1 MQLHYADVVIKI
13 GAEEIDTGNKIVRD
27 ITYNGRK
34 CHLKWKSNANRE
46 YQTVIWYKSPFI
58 YDFLDFND
66 GLAAAELNEKCGY
79 IDSSGRVVISFQY
92 DRTEEFRNGFAPIC
106 LRGDSWGFVDKTGKE
121 VIPCKYD
128 EVHHFFDGRAFIC
141 EKGNTLFGYIDEK
154 GKKVVS
160 CLHNLLWDGCGL
172 YSHHDF
178 SEGFA
183 IVCNAHPFAYQCGY
197 IDKDGVPITPLKY
210 HCAKPFNEGL
220 GAVRSKEGWGF
231 VDKTGVEVIPCAYS
245 DA

>member
-1 MQLHYADVVIKI
+1 MALKTITLHGWWVSFERDSDVYLKHEEVSGFSSIEKIEVDGIETPYKEYDFISVEFGRIITEYPTKYTPGLRRCKSDKSFTIKINAREFDPRKLQLHYADVVIKI

-106 LRGDSWGFVDKTGKE
+106 LRGDGWGFVDKTGKE

-141 EKGNTLFGYIDEK
+141 EKGN
-154 GKKVVS
+154 
-160 CLHNLLWDGCGL
+160 
-172 YSHHDF
+172 
-178 SEGFA
+178 
-183 IVCNAHPFAYQCGY
+183 
-197 IDKDGVPITPLKY
+197 
-210 HCAKPFNEGL
+210 
-220 GAVRSKEGWGF
+220 
-231 VDKTGVEVIPCAYS
+231 
-245 DA
+245 